1 MDRSEARR
9 GVEEDGEINIFH
21 ECDLSLRIPYVCF
34 DHGIEVSVYFIQ
46 RGRLTRATIL
56 SWKFILTLACEYE
69 ANEYGFTGKYV
80 YDRS

>member
-1 MDRSEARR
+1 MDRNEARR

-46 RGRLTRATIL
+46 RDG
-56 SWKFILTLACEYE
+56 
-69 ANEYGFTGKYV
+69 G
-80 YDRS
+80 

>member
-46 RGRLTRATIL
+46 RERLTRATIL
-56 SWKFILTLACEYE
+56 S
-69 ANEYGFTGKYV
+69 
-80 YDRS
+80 